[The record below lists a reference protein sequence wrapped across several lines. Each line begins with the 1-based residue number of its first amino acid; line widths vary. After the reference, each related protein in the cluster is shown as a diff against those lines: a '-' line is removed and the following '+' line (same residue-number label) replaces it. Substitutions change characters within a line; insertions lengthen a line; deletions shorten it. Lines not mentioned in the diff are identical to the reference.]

1 MQHMGNPFKFGSVVD
16 GEYFTDRNDE
26 LPQVKQIISSRNH
39 LILISPRRYGKTSL
53 IRKAVKETNRP
64 SIFVNVQ
71 AATYAADLARLL
83 LNRFFDIHPW
93 ERIKDGFKRFR
104 VSPAF
109 TYNPNTNE
117 MEASFKTAKEG
128 GIVLEDVLNLMNE
141 KSDPDNRLI
150 IILDEF
156 QEIANY
162 APGTDK
168 LLRAV
173 MQMHQNVNYI
183 FLGSEESMMRT
194 MFEDIKS
201 PFFHF
206 GSLMHLSRIPY
217 DDFCRSLSER
227 LTPLCGSRSEEFAH
241 QILDLSKCQPFYTQ
255 QLAAGFWDLYERIG
269 EKATVQSAVEAI
281 IRSVSPSYSFVWR
294 KLSMPQRIALQYIA
308 RGDKLQDIDAF
319 PLSTVYSAVGR
330 LKKDGLIVRE
340 EDYEFEDPFF
350 GLWIRAL

>member
-1 MQHMGNPFKFGSVVD
+1 MQQMENPFKFGSVVD
-16 GEYFTDRNDE
+16 GEYFIDRQEE
-26 LPQVKQIISSRNH
+26 LPRVRQIISSRNH
-39 LILISPRRYGKTSL
+39 LVLTSPRHYGKKSL
-53 IRKAVKETNRP
+53 VQKAVRETSRP
-64 SIFVNVQ
+64 AVFVNVQ
-71 AATYAADLARLL
+71 AAACAADLARLL
-83 LNRFFDIHPW
+83 LNRFLEVHPW

-104 VSPAF
+104 ASPAF
-109 TYNPNTNE
+109 TYDPSTDR
-117 MEASFKTAKEG
+117 MEASFRSSEDG
-128 GIVLEDVLNLMNE
+128 SLLLEDVLNLMNE
-141 KSDPDNRLI
+141 KSAPENRLI
-150 IILDEF
+150 VVLDEF

-194 MFEDIKS
+194 MFEDIRS

-217 DDFCRSLSER
+217 DDFCRFLSER
-227 LTPLCGSRSEEFAH
+227 LTPLCGSRSEEFAR
-241 QILDLSKCQPFYTQ
+241 QILDISKCHPFYTQ
-255 QLAAGFWDLYERIG
+255 ELASGFWDLYERIG
-269 EKATVQSAVEAI
+269 EKAAVQSAAEAI
-281 IRSVSPSYSFVWR
+281 ICSVSPGYAFLWT

-319 PLSTVYSAVGR
+319 PVSTVYSAVGR